1 MYYINVRDKKG
12 ENMHIDKITVLV
24 DGTQLFAYW
33 ANNKGRSKDNV
44 TLVHVKAG
52 VERPSRSRDI
62 SPSSILHQTRTGAWG
77 SDVNMSSAVCLALGI
92 NKDIET
98 LEIPDGTEDD
108 FNWDESNPDCNNGD
122 NWNRDWS
129 NDAD

>member
-1 MYYINVRDKKG
+1 
-12 ENMHIDKITVLV
+12 
-24 DGTQLFAYW
+24 
-33 ANNKGRSKDNV
+33 
-44 TLVHVKAG
+44 
-52 VERPSRSRDI
+52 
-62 SPSSILHQTRTGAWG
+62 
-77 SDVNMSSAVCLALGI
+77 MSSAVCLALGI

-108 FNWDESNPDCNNGD
+108 FNWSESNPDYNNGD